1 MVRTFGAG
9 KAAINVLADT
19 MGIGNTTPG
28 ACLIAAFTGL
38 PASRTTGRGTGIDDP
53 TYERKTALVQ
63 AALDLHHPDP
73 HDPLGVLACL
83 GGLEHAALCGLF
95 LPAARERVPVILD
108 GVTANAAALAAAA
121 FSPDIRGYLIAGHR
135 STEPGAAAALFALGL
150 EPLLDLDLRLGEG
163 TGALLALPLIPAAA
177 AVLNDMATIAELTGA
192 G

>member
-1 MVRTFGAG
+1 
-9 KAAINVLADT
+9 
-19 MGIGNTTPG
+19 
-28 ACLIAAFTGL
+28 
-38 PASRTTGRGTGIDDP
+38 
-53 TYERKTALVQ
+53 
-63 AALDLHHPDP
+63 
-73 HDPLGVLACL
+73 VLACL

-108 GVTANAAALAAAA
+108 GVTANAAALAAA
-121 FSPDIRGYLIAGHR
+121 FSPDIRRYLIAGHR